1 MNINEVLDLQSQK
14 VVHLP
19 NKIWDCS
26 RNGQVSQNPK
36 DEIQDISIICDHI
49 LSNQDASS

>member
-1 MNINEVLDLQSQK
+1 MYMEINEVLDLQSQQ

-26 RNGQVSQNPK
+26 RHVQVSQNPK
-36 DEIQDISIICDHI
+36 DEIQDTSVVLDSIF
-49 LSNQDASS
+49 